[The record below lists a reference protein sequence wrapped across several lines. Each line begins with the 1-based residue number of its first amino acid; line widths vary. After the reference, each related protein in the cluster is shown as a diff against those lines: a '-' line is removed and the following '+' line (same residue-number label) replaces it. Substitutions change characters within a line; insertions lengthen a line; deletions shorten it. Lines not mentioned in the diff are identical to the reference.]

1 MVTEHITQQNEMIS
15 INALINWL
23 KIDQYS
29 SGQYY
34 INDKHHLASMWHL
47 WFFSHFQVCR
57 FIYLLTSI

>member
-47 WFFSHFQVCR
+47 
-57 FIYLLTSI
+57 